1 MKNWKSV
8 LLFLLI
14 VFVTVQYFVLTIEYQ
29 DNDFIFAGF
38 IIGFYLLLF
47 LIFGA
52 IALNIELKKYR
63 ISKNL
68 RVFKLT
74 TISILIVFVAFG
86 MHMYFVVKDSSN
98 IVLKAEQNFDLN
110 YIKIE
115 LREDKT
121 YKFTNG
127 SALGNSYSRGN
138 YIKNDSIITIDTT
151 NSDKLLQSNQLAI
164 RGNQIH
170 MIDSK
175 HRIVDST
182 FYFIINN

>member
-1 MKNWKSV
+1 MKSWKSI
-8 LLFLLI
+8 LLFILI
-14 VFVTVQYFVLTIEYQ
+14 ILATVKYFDLTIEYQ

-52 IALNIELKKYR
+52 IALNIEFKKYR
-63 ISKNL
+63 LLKDL
-68 RVFKLT
+68 KVFKLT
-74 TISILIVFVAFG
+74 TMSILIVFVALG
-86 MHMYFVVKDSSN
+86 MHTHFAVKDSSN
-98 IVLKAEQNFDLN
+98 IILEAEQNFDLN
-110 YIKIE
+110 HIKME

-127 SALGNSYSRGN
+127 SALGNSYCRGN
-138 YIKNDSIITIDTT
+138 YIKNDSIITIDTA

-164 RGNQIH
+164 RGNLIY
-170 MIDSK
+170 MIDSN

-182 FYFIINN
+182 FYFILNN

>member
-1 MKNWKSV
+1 MKNWKQI

-14 VFVTVQYFVLTIEYQ
+14 VFVTTQYVVLTIEYQ
-29 DNDFIFAGF
+29 DNDFVFAGF

-52 IALNIELKKYR
+52 IGLNIELKRYR
-63 ISKNL
+63 VSKNL
-68 RVFKLT
+68 KVFKLT
-74 TISILIVFVAFG
+74 TMLILIVFAALG
-86 MHMYFVVKDSSN
+86 MHIYFAVRDSSN
-98 IVLKAEQNFDLN
+98 VVLEAEQNFDLN
-110 YIKIE
+110 HIKIE

-127 SALGNSYSRGN
+127 SALGNTYSRGN
-138 YIKNDSIITIDTT
+138 YIKNDSIITIDTAD
-151 NSDKLLQSNQLAI
+151 SDKLLQSNQLAI
-164 RGNQIH
+164 RGNQIY

-182 FYFIINN
+182 FYFILNN